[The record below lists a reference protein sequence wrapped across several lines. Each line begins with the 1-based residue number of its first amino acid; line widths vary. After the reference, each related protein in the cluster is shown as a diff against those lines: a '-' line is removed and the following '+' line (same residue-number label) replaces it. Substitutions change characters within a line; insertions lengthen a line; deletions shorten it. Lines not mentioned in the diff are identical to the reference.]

1 MLPEA
6 LTHLSSNGWQ
16 PQRSNRRSCYCSLAV
31 AGEHAQMA
39 FTRLI
44 HGFAISL
51 MVDLW

>member
-16 PQRSNRRSCYCSLAV
+16 PLRSNRRPCRYSLTV
-31 AGEHAQMA
+31 AGERSQLA